1 MTEVPR
7 DQMPQVDEK
16 DMAKAI
22 VFFSNA
28 GFGVLSAGFGHYL
41 QFSTHQNVDLKKA
54 KNMPNSVLDKP
65 VLVTRLNEV
74 IDGNHRV
81 AAHKIY
87 GSLVPYI
94 QLDCSFVD
102 ALDILNV
109 FPFAYELKS
118 ITPERN

>member
-7 DQMPQVDEK
+7 DQMPQIDEK

-41 QFSTHQNVDLKKA
+41 QFSTHQKVDKNKA
-54 KNMPNSVLDKP
+54 AAMPDSVLDKP

-81 AAHKIY
+81 AAHRIH
-87 GSLVPYI
+87 GSLVPFI
-94 QLDCSFVD
+94 QIDCSFVD

-109 FPFAYELKS
+109 FPFAYELKAL
-118 ITPERN
+118 TPERN